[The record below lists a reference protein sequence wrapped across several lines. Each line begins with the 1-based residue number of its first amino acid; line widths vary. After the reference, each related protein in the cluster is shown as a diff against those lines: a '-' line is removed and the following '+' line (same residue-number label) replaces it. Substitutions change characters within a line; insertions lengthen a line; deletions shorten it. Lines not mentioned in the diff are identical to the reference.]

1 MRSKNIFQSPVTSH
15 QSLTKA
21 MKVLTTLIALIL
33 PAGTAVAAE
42 RNVTLFLDG
51 AKVEQRFVVNG
62 GYLEIPLPAALK
74 PGSLRLVPRAATRIE
89 RVETVPARLPLR
101 VERELARLTERRE
114 RLQARLQALKTRE
127 GIFTAAAKAQSGKA
141 PRKTKSNPEPLQ
153 NIRKGTDFA
162 LTQLEEVYGAKRAVE
177 KELAALDGKE
187 AALRKEGNAGGCIAR
202 VWLSGRRPDIA
213 AAWLQTDLSWSPRY
227 DIRLGGD
234 GTAEVTIHPRL
245 PALAKGGAV
254 SVSMASV
261 LKGPGAVA
269 AMPVTGEQSAIVT
282 LRLPVQVK
290 GDGRDVSA
298 SLAFTMTN
306 TATQMLPGGDI
317 SCYRNG
323 TYIGTA
329 RLAAIQSLESREIL
343 CGE

>member
-1 MRSKNIFQSPVTSH
+1 MRSKDIFQSPVTGH

-33 PAGTAVAAE
+33 PAGTAGAAE
-42 RNVTLFLDG
+42 RSVTLFLDG
-51 AKVEQRFVVNG
+51 AKIEQRFVVNG
-62 GYLEIPLPAALK
+62 GYLEIPLPAGLQ
-74 PGSLRLVPRAATRIE
+74 PGSLRLAPQAVTRIE

-101 VERELARLTERRE
+101 VERELVRLTERRE

-162 LTQLEEVYGAKRAVE
+162 LAQLEEVYSDKRAVE

-187 AALRKEGNAGGCIAR
+187 AALRKEGNGGGSIAR
-202 VWLSGRRPDIA
+202 VWLSGRRPGITA
-213 AAWLQTDLSWSPRY
+213 VWLQTDLSWSPRY

-234 GTAEVTIHPRL
+234 ATAEVTIHPRL
-245 PALAKGGAV
+245 PVLAKGGAV
-254 SVSMASV
+254 SVVMASV
-261 LKGPGAVA
+261 QKGPGAVA
-269 AMPVTGEQSAIVT
+269 AMPVTGEQSAVAT

-290 GDGRDVSA
+290 GDGRDVS
-298 SLAFTMTN
+298 SVLAFTMTN
-306 TATQMLPGGDI
+306 TATETLPGGDV
-317 SCYRNG
+317 SCYRDG
-323 TYIGTA
+323 AYVGTA
-329 RLAAIQSLESREIL
+329 RLAAIQPLESREIL

>member
-1 MRSKNIFQSPVTSH
+1 MR
-15 QSLTKA
+15 L
-21 MKVLTTLIALIL
+21 LTTLIAIIL
-33 PAGTAVAAE
+33 LLAGTAVAAE

-62 GYLEIPLPAALK
+62 GYLEIPLPAGLK
-74 PGSLRLVPRAATRIE
+74 PGSLRLVPQAATRIE

-162 LTQLEEVYGAKRAVE
+162 LAQLEEVYSAKRTVE
-177 KELAALDGKE
+177 KELATLDGNE
-187 AALRKEGNAGGCIAR
+187 AALRKEGNGGGSIAR
-202 VWLSGRRPDIA
+202 VWLSGRRPGITA
-213 AAWLQTDLSWSPRY
+213 TWLQTDLSWSPRY
-227 DIRLGGD
+227 DVRLGGD
-234 GTAEVTIHPRL
+234 ATAEVTIHPRL
-245 PALAKGGAV
+245 PVLAKGGTV
-254 SVSMASV
+254 SVSMTSV
-261 LKGPGAVA
+261 LKEPGAVA
-269 AMPVTGEQSAIVT
+269 AMPVTGEQTAIVT

-290 GDGRDVSA
+290 GDGRDVS

-306 TATQMLPGGDI
+306 TATQMLPGGDL
-317 SCYRNG
+317 SCYRDG
-323 TYIGTA
+323 TYVGTA
-329 RLAAIQSLESREIL
+329 RLSAIKPLESREIL

>member
-1 MRSKNIFQSPVTSH
+1 MRLLVALFFIF
-15 QSLTKA
+15 LLAGKA
-21 MKVLTTLIALIL
+21 A
-33 PAGTAVAAE
+33 AAE
-42 RNVTLFLDG
+42 RSVTLFLDG

-62 GYLEIPLPAALK
+62 GYLEIPLPAGLK
-74 PGSLRLVPRAATRIE
+74 PGSLRLVPQAATRIE

-101 VERELARLTERRE
+101 VENELARLTERRE

-127 GIFTAAAKAQSGKA
+127 GVFTAAAKAQSGKA

-162 LTQLEEVYGAKRAVE
+162 LAQLEEVYSVRRSVE
-177 KELAALDGKE
+177 KELAVLDGKD
-187 AALRKEGNAGGCIAR
+187 AALRKEGNGGGRIAR
-202 VWLSGRRPDIA
+202 VWLSGRRPGIT

-234 GTAEVTIHPRL
+234 ATTEVTIHPRL
-245 PALAKGGAV
+245 PVLARGEAV

-261 LKGPGAVA
+261 QKEPGAAA
-269 AMPVTGEQSAIVT
+269 AMPVTSEQSAVVT

-290 GDGRDVSA
+290 GDGRDVS
-298 SLAFTMTN
+298 SGLAFTMTN
-306 TATQMLPGGDI
+306 TATQILPGGDV
-317 SCYRNG
+317 SCYRDG

-329 RLAAIQSLESREIL
+329 RLAAIQPLESREIL